1 MTDELLAHLDVHY
14 AAGRE
19 RDRLADGRGALER
32 ERTKL
37 LIAARLPPPPAVVLD
52 VGGGAGVYARWLADL
67 GYAVTLLDRY
77 PLHTAQAGSEAAT
90 GRAFAVAQADARD
103 LPAAD
108 GSADVV
114 LLLGPLYHLTS
125 RDDRLAALREA
136 RRVLRPGGLLAAA
149 AISRHASLLDGVFR
163 RLLEEPG
170 FAAVVDGALA
180 TGLHEPPAGSDW
192 FTRAFFHLPR
202 ELRDEVGAA
211 GFADVDVVGVEGPGH
226 WCHDLAERHADP
238 AAWAQILEAAAR
250 AERDP
255 ATIAMSSHLL
265 ALASA

>member
-1 MTDELLAHLDVHY
+1 MTDELLADLDVHY

-19 RDRLADGRGALER
+19 RERLADGRGALER
-32 ERTKL
+32 ERTQL
-37 LIAARLPPPPAVVLD
+37 LVARQMPPAPAIVLD

-77 PLHTAQAGSEAAT
+77 PLHVAQA
-90 GRAFAVAQADARD
+90 RAEGGFAVVQADARA
-103 LPAAD
+103 LPVPA

-136 RRVLRPGGLLAAA
+136 RRVLRPGGVLAAA

-163 RLLEEPG
+163 RLLEQPG

-180 TGLHEPPAGSDW
+180 TGLHDPPVGSDW
-192 FTRAFFHLPR
+192 FTRAYFHLPS
-202 ELRDEVGAA
+202 ELRDEVSVA

-226 WCHDLAERHADP
+226 WCQDLAERHRDP
-238 AAWAQILEAAAR
+238 VAWEQVLGAAAR

-255 ATIAMSSHLL
+255 ATLAMSSHLL
-265 ALASA
+265 ALARA